1 MTHPVKKSLAILLAW
16 LVLLALPARGVDK
29 LTSLRIKREIRRIEN
44 DVLQIRRFL
53 HMNPELSAEEYE
65 TTKLIATKLLSLN
78 LELQTSEA
86 RTGVAGLLRG
96 ESPGL
101 TIAFVVPINAQSF
114 DEKNT
119 LPYRSLNPGVMH
131 ACGNDVHMAIAI
143 GTAMVLSSL
152 KDKISGNIKF
162 VFQPGA
168 RTSEN
173 NEPGAKLMIQQGVLD
188 QPPVGAALS
197 LQIWPLELG
206 KIYFSSGTVLSGEE
220 EITMIIQSKRASL
233 APPEAPDLIAATS
246 WLINS
251 FHQIAAR
258 EIPRTDPYLIYLGKI
273 HGGLNFRHSPQKIMV
288 EGIIRYLNPATR
300 TTLHRILEELSSNMA
315 DLLHVQPQ
323 LIWKPKIPPLYNHPE
338 LVEILEPSLIQ
349 LLGKENIIHS
359 SPLLFTHDFS
369 FYSQKIPAFL
379 LFLGASSSRREQNF
393 SYLPHPGFIPSE
405 KSIPLGIE
413 IISHLLLD
421 CLAKPTISSSYP

>member
-1 MTHPVKKSLAILLAW
+1 MTLVSKKSLLTCLILFSLW
-16 LVLLALPARGVDK
+16 PLPLGGVDK
-29 LTSLRIKREIRRIEN
+29 LTSLRLKREIRRVEN

-78 LELQTSEA
+78 LELQTSQA

-96 ESPGL
+96 DTPGL
-101 TIAFVVPINAQSF
+101 TIALIVPINAQSF
-114 DEKNT
+114 DEKNN

-131 ACGNDVHMAIAI
+131 AQGNDVHIAIAL
-143 GTAMVLSSL
+143 GTAMVLNSL

-162 VFQPGA
+162 IFQPGA

-173 NEPGAKLMIQQGVLD
+173 DEPGAQLMIQQGVLD

-206 KIYFSSGTVLSGEE
+206 KVYFSSGRILSGEE
-220 EITMIIQSKRASL
+220 ELSLIVQSQKPTL

-251 FHQIAAR
+251 FYQMASR
-258 EIPRTDPYLIYLGKI
+258 QIPRTEPYLIYLGKI
-273 HGGLNFRHSPQKIMV
+273 HGGANLRHSPRQVMV
-288 EGIIRYLNPATR
+288 EGLIRYTNSSTR
-300 TTLHRILEELSSNMA
+300 ITLHHILDELSNNMA
-315 DLLHVQPQ
+315 NLLQIQPQ
-323 LIWKPKIPPLYNHPE
+323 VTWKPKIPPLYNHPE
-338 LVEILEPSLIQ
+338 LAEILEPALIQ
-349 LLGKENIIHS
+349 LLGKEKIIDS
-359 SPLLFTHDFS
+359 SPLLFAHDFS

-379 LFLGASSSRREQNF
+379 LFLGASSPRKQQNF
-393 SYLPHPGFIPSE
+393 SYLPHPDFIPNE
-405 KSIPLGIE
+405 KVIPLGIE

-421 CLAKPTISSSYP
+421 CLAKPTPATSH